1 MTKNEFV
8 TPGITILTGPKNSGK
23 TLICLRLIEMLREQS
38 FPVKGLVSPGL
49 YAEDRKIGILVRDI
63 ATGQEKQMAAFE
75 PGWDPQVPGRE
86 WRFDMQAVKWGNERL
101 KTAENAQILLI
112 DELGYL
118 EIEENRGWKA
128 GLDLLDSGKF
138 CHAVVVI
145 RPDLLKEARKRW
157 QPAHFVAVQANSD
170 PKALAQKILTYL
182 SESAKR

>member
-1 MTKNEFV
+1 
-8 TPGITILTGPKNSGK
+8 
-23 TLICLRLIEMLREQS
+23 
-38 FPVKGLVSPGL
+38 
-49 YAEDRKIGILVRDI
+49 
-63 ATGQEKQMAAFE
+63 MAAYQ

-128 GLDLLDSGKF
+128 GLDLLDSGKY

-145 RPDLLKEARKRW
+145 RPDLLKAARKRW
-157 QPAHFVAVQANSD
+157 RPAHFVAVQPNSNQE
-170 PKALAQKILTYL
+170 ALAQKILTYL